1 MTDDGFEIRQRVGSW
16 VLAAWWPTG
25 HYQGG
30 PQRLTIEPAPDAD
43 SRDKARGVT
52 TTVLRRLEPELSRI
66 AEKAQGLHESV
77 HGLAKQLD
85 QGAEAVRAV
94 LDTEGISARYLALL
108 SALYVSASEAG
119 NPAPVRWL
127 AEVLDKNL
135 NTIKDHMKRARRD
148 GYLETTTDRKAGGVV
163 TDKARELLEVD

>member
-30 PQRLTIEPAPDAD
+30 PQRLAIEPAPDAD
-43 SRDKARGVT
+43 PRDKARGVT
-52 TTVLRRLEPELSRI
+52 TTVLRRMEPELSRI
-66 AEKAQGLHESV
+66 AEKTQELHKSAYGVAQ
-77 HGLAKQLD
+77 QLD
-85 QGAEAVRAV
+85 QGADAVKAV
-94 LDTEGISARYLALL
+94 LASEGISERYLALL
-108 SALYVSASEAG
+108 SALYVGASEAG

-127 AEVLDKNL
+127 AESLGKNL

-148 GYLETTTDRKAGGVV
+148 GFLETTADRKAGGVV
-163 TDKARELLEVD
+163 TEKARQLLEAD